1 MNTEGSVAVTFRG
14 AEREASAVRTGEH
27 DEDGLRVQLE
37 DTVHANRFS
46 STGSRLSDS
55 RCKHAVGRV
64 VLSFG
69 FRILGMVLI
78 VVDVALVIMR
88 LFVMLPNALVMLE
101 DLSLFIAIFF
111 AMDVGLHAFVEGFHQ
126 YFHDWLNVLD
136 AVIVF
141 VTLLIAIVHLV
152 VFSYFTD
159 IVRLVVILRVLRLIM
174 LVRAF
179 RILSQRKKLEKA
191 SRKMVSENKRRYQ
204 KEGFDL
210 DLTYVT
216 DRIIAMSFP
225 SSGKQAVYRNPI
237 QEVARFLD
245 MKHGNHYKVYNLCSE
260 KGYESKYFHNRVERV
275 CVDDHNVPSLPE
287 LLRFA
292 DSVHQWMDSD
302 DANVIAIHCKGGKG
316 RTGTMV
322 CTWLVDSGQFKT
334 AEESLNFFGERRT
347 DKSVSLKFQGVETP
361 SQSRYVGYFETIKHK
376 CNRLL
381 PAEKSLIIKSFK
393 IHSIQGVGKSNGS
406 DLTVQVVARGT
417 VVCQATCAT
426 HRECR
431 VLHDAEENSVLIGLL
446 SCPPVSGDVKVRFQS
461 NAGIPKGYDNCAFYF
476 WFNTSFIENN
486 KLYLSRDEL
495 DNPHK
500 KKTWTIFKDDFAVE
514 VFFTDNN

>member
-1 MNTEGSVAVTFRG
+1 MWKQSMQKQRATAISSLPKISS
-14 AEREASAVRTGEH
+14 SAVRTGEH
-27 DEDGLRVQLE
+27 NEDGLRVQLE
-37 DTVHANRFS
+37 DTVHANRCS
-46 STGSRLSDS
+46 STGGRLSDS
-55 RCKHAVGRV
+55 RWKHAVGRV

-78 VVDVALVIMR
+78 VVDVALVIMS

-111 AMDVGLHAFVEGFHQ
+111 AVDVGLHVFVEG
-126 YFHDWLNVLD
+126 
-136 AVIVF
+136 
-141 VTLLIAIVHLV
+141 
-152 VFSYFTD
+152 
-159 IVRLVVILRVLRLIM
+159 LVVILRVLRLII

-204 KEGFDL
+204 KDGFDL

-216 DRIIAMSFP
+216 DRVIAMSFP

-260 KGYESKYFHNRVERV
+260 KGYEAKYFHNRVERV

-322 CTWLVDSGQFKT
+322 CTWLVDSGQFQT

-361 SQSRYVGYFETIKHK
+361 SQSRYVGYFEKIKHK

-406 DLTVQVVARGT
+406 DLTVQVVARGM

-426 HRECR
+426 QRECR

-500 KKTWTIFKDDFAVE
+500 KKSWTIFKDDFAVE
-514 VFFTDNN
+514 IFFTDNN